1 MSKFLNKYTIKISK
15 VPKYTDF
22 NGKLLEFID
31 PQLAKLILESKDPRI
46 SDESREEFRKMMACA
61 YPKSAMC
68 PVKYRNRHG
77 LGRFYPECPTE
88 YLDTGAR
95 NPTHGKYYSGLISMP
110 RIIKNT
116 IFHYQEWVDID
127 QVKGHPTMLHDLA
140 TRNELA
146 VPGLKD
152 YLEPGRFDEYVKIL
166 GEFYSA
172 DPKKPLT
179 TKHVKH
185 LFNSTIYG
193 GGFKKW
199 VESVEEGKMKGVDQ
213 IWTMEPVALKNKDKK
228 HELYTKFKND
238 LTRLTDKIYA
248 ANPEI
253 VELVCGDLSFKATD
267 NEYERSRVLHDRK
280 SRVMSYV
287 CGTIEHEITYQAYK
301 FAKKNSL
308 VPTLLVSWGYDGFTA
323 PASTSS
329 IRDEGAIDAINA
341 HVQKV
346 TGMPTV
352 RFVIK
357 EFSPDE
363 LLTDCLDA
371 RNEMPDFVRD
381 ESPTEDQVLEDNYQ
395 AWKKEFEKD
404 WCKVLDQ
411 SVFLRTSGSTPLFKK
426 HGDFVVS
433 YGHLHVL
440 DKNGRKEQCIAMW
453 HADQNMR
460 TYDRIGCYPPPMEC
474 PERVFNTWADSPF
487 EGTSGNA
494 DHEGVRLFINHLKI
508 LCNHDHDTAE
518 FFLDW
523 IAQSLQQPGKK
534 VGSMITLISSQG
546 AGKTSVVQYLRAL
559 YGLDKVLETTTPE
572 RDVWGH
578 FNGPMATAFLV
589 VLSEVDKRNSLGSD
603 GKIKALVT
611 DEFVPINPKGM
622 APYTIQSFHRFIMC
636 TNNLDPVTTSEDD
649 RRNVIVRASDEMI
662 GNTEYFTQLHENL
675 KNAEVL
681 EGLFAF
687 FMDRDISTRNF
698 ARPPTTAYH
707 TTIKSC
713 NKSTFDAF
721 MENFTYTHRASQY
734 VDRTGTSMLQD
745 FKEWCFEHG
754 VDDKMSSAQLV
765 KNVILRLPSGATAE
779 LQRTN
784 TGRPR
789 RYYMNVL
796 KRKYNVDQEQSDAKV
811 SASVPLFIV
820 QPKPN
825 SAPSPIFQTK
835 PVPAPVVQP
844 KPVPVPTPVI
854 AQPIKQIEACPDN
867 VPHLAVWTATHGH
880 GDKVQWGATTL
891 TVHLTPAKKRN
902 LSDGKTL
909 FIPRLGDAANHLTM
923 APDQI
928 TPVQVQA
935 SAPEEPPVPT
945 KKAKHTRP
953 ATTTVCMFE
962 DEE

>member
-1 MSKFLNKYTIKISK
+1 MSKFLNKYAIKIAK

-22 NGKLLEFID
+22 NGNLLEFID
-31 PQLAKLILESKDPRI
+31 PQLAQLILDSKDPRI

-88 YLDTGAR
+88 YLETGAR
-95 NPTHGKYYSGLISMP
+95 NPAHGKYYSGLISMP

-127 QVKGHPTMLHDLA
+127 QVKGHPTMLYDLA

-152 YLEPGRFDEYVKIL
+152 YLKPGRFDEYVKIL
-166 GEFYSA
+166 GDFYSA
-172 DPKKPLT
+172 DPTKPLT

-228 HELYTKFKND
+228 HELYMNFKND

-253 VELVCGDLSFKATD
+253 VEMVCGDLSFKATD
-267 NEYERSRVLHDRK
+267 NQYEKSSVLHNRK

-308 VPTLLVSWGYDGFTA
+308 VPASLVSWGYDGFTA
-323 PASTSS
+323 PESTSS
-329 IRDEGAIDAINA
+329 IRDKGAIDAINA

-363 LLTDCLDA
+363 LLMDCLNA
-371 RNEMPDFVRD
+371 RNLMPEFVRD
-381 ESPTEDQVLEDNYQ
+381 DTPTEDKVLDDNYQ

-411 SVFLRTSGSTPLFKK
+411 SIYLRTSGSTPLFKTK
-426 HGDFVVS
+426 ADLVIS
-433 YGHLHVL
+433 YQHLHVR
-440 DKNGRKEQCIAMW
+440 DKNGKNIQCLGIW
-453 HADQNMR
+453 TDDPQIR

-474 PERVFNTWADSPF
+474 PERVFNTWAETPF
-487 EGTSGNA
+487 EGTSGDA
-494 DHEGVRLFINHLKI
+494 DHEGVRMFVNHLKI
-508 LCNHDHDTAE
+508 ICGHDHDTTE

-534 VGSMITLISSQG
+534 VGSMVTLISSQG

-589 VLSEVDKRNSLGSD
+589 VLSEVDKRNSLGAD

-611 DEFVPINPKGM
+611 DEFIPINPKGM

-636 TNNLDPVTTSEDD
+636 TNNLDPVTTSDDD
-649 RRNVIVRASDEMI
+649 RRNVIIRASDEMI
-662 GNTEYFTQLHENL
+662 GNAAYFTQLHDNL
-675 KNAEVL
+675 KKVEVL

-698 ARPPTTAYH
+698 ARPPTTEYH

-721 MENFTYTHRASQY
+721 MENFTYTHRASQF

-745 FKEWCFEHG
+745 FKDWCVIHG
-754 VDDKMSSAQLV
+754 VDDKMSSAQLI
-765 KNVILRLPSGATAE
+765 KNVILRLPSGSTAE

-789 RYYMNVL
+789 RYYMKVL
-796 KRKYNVDQEQSDAKV
+796 KRKYNIDQEEPDAEEIPQTPAPIARLKPV
-811 SASVPLFIV
+811 ATPVLPAVLPPIT

-825 SAPSPIFQTK
+825 PALVEASPTK
-835 PVPAPVVQP
+835 
-844 KPVPVPTPVI
+844 KLD
-854 AQPIKQIEACPDN
+854 ACPDN
-867 VPHLAVWTATHGH
+867 VPQLAIWTATHGH
-880 GDKVQWGATTL
+880 GDKVQWGTTTFSIFL
-891 TVHLTPAKKRN
+891 TEAKKRN
-902 LSDGKTL
+902 LFDGKTL
-909 FIPRLGDAANHLTM
+909 FIPRLGDAVNHLTT
-923 APDQI
+923 APDQN
-928 TPVQVQA
+928 T
-935 SAPEEPPVPT
+935 SVPT
-945 KKAKHTRP
+945 TKAKYTRP
-953 ATTTVCMFE
+953 TATICMFE
-962 DEE
+962 NE